1 MRQLI
6 IAAIAV
12 IALTAASSAIALRTQ
27 AQSVA
32 QCSALVA
39 GPPCLKESLK
49 EEVPLQ
55 L

>member
-39 GPPCLKESLK
+39 SIPCLREK
-49 EEVPLQ
+49 VPLQ